1 MRAGILAVVMLLL
14 CSVAAFGGQ
23 FVEKK
28 VIAAIAADGV
38 QRVPMTAGGYY
49 FDPNVVV
56 VKVNVPVELDV
67 RKTEGVVPHNI
78 ELKAP
83 EAGIDFSEEL
93 SSSEAKVI
101 KFTPTRVGTFPF
113 ACTHRFMFF
122 KSHAD
127 RGMHG
132 VLEVVP

>member
-1 MRAGILAVVMLLL
+1 MRTVILAVAMLLL
-14 CSVAAFGGQ
+14 CSVAFGDQ

-28 VIAAIAADGV
+28 VVAAIDADGV
-38 QRVPMTAGGYY
+38 QQVAMTAGEYY
-49 FDPNVVV
+49 FDPKEVV

-67 RKTEGVVPHNI
+67 KKTAGVAPHNI
-78 ELKAP
+78 SLKAP

-101 KFTPTRVGTFPF
+101 KFTPTKVGTYSFE
-113 ACTHRFMFF
+113 CTHRFMFF

-127 RGMHG
+127 RGMQG
-132 VLEVVP
+132 VLVVVP